1 MSLQT
6 PLAKARGLGSAKEGL
21 HHWWLQRLTAVL
33 LAPLCLWFIYSLVR
47 LGGMDHAS
55 ISNWIQSSP
64 LHYILMLLMLIA
76 LYYHAALGMQ
86 VVIED
91 YIHSEWQKI
100 ACLILVKFIACL
112 SGLIA
117 ILAVL
122 KISLGL

>member
-47 LGGMDHAS
+47 LGGMDHAG

-91 YIHSEWQKI
+91 YIQPEWQKI